1 MRGLGV
7 RGRGRAA
14 SSPTS
19 DASTASAAAVQ
30 EMLRVCRLVAAGDL
44 EARVR
49 HVPGT
54 EDDADLVLLRHEL
67 NRFIDR
73 TDAYVRESAA
83 SLEAASEGRFHRQF
97 LLTGMPGAF
106 AGGARTI
113 DGARESM
120 AAAAARAQEVADARL
135 HLADEFEATVMSVSQ
150 TVAAAATELSASAA
164 SLSGSAALAV
174 REAEDARDA
183 VGQLEQSSQQIQQV
197 VTLISQ
203 VAGQTRLLALNA
215 TIEAARAGAA
225 GRGFAVVA
233 SEVKQLADQTFGAT
247 DEVTAQVDA
256 VQSVAATST
265 SVMSRIS
272 DTVREMD
279 AMVEG
284 VSVAVDGGP
293 HGAAADGAQG
303 LSQLAEVL
311 RAEVA
316 RFLAVLRQG

>member
-1 MRGLGV
+1 MR
-7 RGRGRAA
+7 RSAPWGRDESPAERAA
-14 SSPTS
+14 GVS
-19 DASTASAAAVQ
+19 SAAVR

-44 EARVR
+44 EARVQ
-49 HVPGT
+49 HVPGS
-54 EDDADLVLLRHEL
+54 EDDPDLVLLRHEL

-97 LLTGMPGAF
+97 LLTGLAGAF
-106 AGGARTI
+106 ACGAHTI
-113 DGARESM
+113 NAAREAM
-120 AAAAARAQEVADARL
+120 ASAAARATEVADARL
-135 HLADEFEATVMSVSQ
+135 RLADEFESTVMTVSQ

-164 SLSGSAALAV
+164 SLSGSVALAV
-174 REAEDARDA
+174 READDAREA
-183 VGQLEQSSQQIQQV
+183 VGRLERSSQQIRQV

-203 VAGQTRLLALNA
+203 VSGQTRLLALNA

-247 DEVTAQVDA
+247 DEVTAQVGD
-256 VQSVAATST
+256 VQEVASTST

-272 DTVREMD
+272 QTVREMD
-279 AMVEG
+279 SMVEG
-284 VSVAVDGGP
+284 VSVAVDGGGE
-293 HGAAADGAQG
+293 HGGAADGAPG
-303 LSQLAEVL
+303 LAQLAEVL

-316 RFLAVLRQG
+316 RFLAVLREG

>member
-1 MRGLGV
+1 MRGLV
-7 RGRGRAA
+7 RRARA
-14 SSPTS
+14 EDGAERAG
-19 DASTASAAAVQ
+19 DASTAAVQ

-44 EARVR
+44 EARVQ

-54 EDDADLVLLRHEL
+54 EDDRDLVLLRHEL

-97 LLTGMPGAF
+97 LLTGMSGAF
-106 AGGARTI
+106 ACGAHTI
-113 DGARESM
+113 NGAREAM
-120 AAAAARAQEVADARL
+120 AAAAARAEEVAAARL
-135 HLADEFEATVMSVSQ
+135 QLADEFEGTVMSVSQ

-164 SLSGSAALAV
+164 SLSGSVALAV
-174 REAEDARDA
+174 READDARQA
-183 VGQLEQSSQQIQQV
+183 VGRLERSSQQIQQV

-215 TIEAARAGAA
+215 TIEAARAGSA

-247 DEVTAQVDA
+247 DEVTAQVGE
-256 VQSVAATST
+256 VQAVAATST

-272 DTVREMD
+272 ETVREMD
-279 AMVEG
+279 SMVEG
-284 VSVAVDGGP
+284 VSVAVDGGSP
-293 HGAAADGAQG
+293 SGAVEDGAQG

-311 RAEVA
+311 RSEVA
-316 RFLAVLRQG
+316 HFLAVLRAG